1 MITQVKFNLVLVH
14 TPGRQDIGDFLTIR
28 NILTGRA
35 PDIAVAVLS
44 AGTGVPRGFWER
56 SADRPTLVFSPMPV
70 ELPGLRRGTVMA
82 PRAGASKMAEHGLLK
97 AHGFPTPDACLVT
110 PELTLAEAD
119 WGPFTVL
126 KPDRG
131 MRGQGVGLVRT
142 RDVRWTD
149 PMLLPPQ
156 DPRYGQEMVAQRFVD
171 TGLRLQC
178 YRVMT
183 VLGEAAYALLS
194 RAKEPRAPLSS
205 LAARG
210 GEMPISANGAPR
222 TITLAHD
229 QDVVDLAM
237 AVHRALPEEPVLG
250 LDIVREEASGAL
262 FVLELNSGGLTWHLS
277 SDHGLAKQRENA
289 IDFYGQ
295 FDALGTIANALIRTV
310 RERAR

>member
-1 MITQVKFNLVLVH
+1 MPTQVKFNLVLVH

-28 NILTGRA
+28 NIMTGRA

-44 AGTGVPRGFWER
+44 AGAGVPPGFWER

-82 PRAGASKMAEHGLLK
+82 PRAGASKMGEHALLR
-97 AHGFPTPDACLVT
+97 AHGFPAPDACLVT
-110 PELTLAEAD
+110 PELALAEAE

-131 MRGQGVGLVRT
+131 MRGRGVSLVRT

-149 PMLLPPQ
+149 PMLRPPD
-156 DPRYGQEMVAQRFVD
+156 DPRYGQDIVAQRFVD
-171 TGLRLQC
+171 TGARPQC
-178 YRVMT
+178 FRVTT
-183 VLGEAAYALLS
+183 VLGEAVFALLS
-194 RAKEPRAPLSS
+194 RAKTPRASLSS

-210 GEMPISANGAPR
+210 GEAPISVNDGPR
-222 TITLAHD
+222 AVTLAFD
-229 QDVVDLAM
+229 QDVIDLAV
-237 AVHRALPEEPVLG
+237 AVHRALPDEPVLG

-295 FDALGTIANALIRTV
+295 FDALGTITNALIRTV